1 MTTVQ
6 PSSKVPA
13 RWVRVL
19 IEKRLQASEWQPFRW
34 ELADVSWCPD
44 LPVDES
50 SPIFEAGEGQAG
62 CYFRV
67 TLHADEADGYYLN
80 CTSDYP
86 AWFVHW
92 RLNEEMPDDPPRVN
106 FVTLSYNE
114 AGRILDSGELVENLP
129 VDVDTAA
136 WLAAF
141 AQEHFV
147 PEPRKR
153 QRPESFK
160 RVKDRFEGG
169 PGGEGANG

>member
-1 MTTVQ
+1 MSEAAAIRGAARV
-6 PSSKVPA
+6 VPA

-19 IEKRLQASEWQPFRW
+19 IQKRPQSSHWQPFRW
-34 ELADVSWCPD
+34 ELASVTWCDDRPLDQPADDFSCGPD
-44 LPVDES
+44 
-50 SPIFEAGEGQAG
+50 EAG
-62 CYFRV
+62 CFFKV
-67 TLHADEADGYYLN
+67 TLYPDEADGYYLN

-92 RLNEEMPDDPPRVN
+92 RLDEEDPLAQPRVN

-129 VDVDTAA
+129 VDPDTAA

-141 AQEHFV
+141 TQTHFV

-153 QRPESFK
+153 QRPQSF
-160 RVKDRFEGG
+160 RAAHER
-169 PGGEGANG
+169 GEAQDE

>member
-1 MTTVQ
+1 
-6 PSSKVPA
+6 
-13 RWVRVL
+13 L
-19 IEKRLQASEWQPFRW
+19 IEKRQQSSQWQPFRW

-44 LPVDES
+44 LDSTLEAPAFES
-50 SPIFEAGEGQAG
+50 GEGQAG

-67 TLHADEADGYYLN
+67 TLYADEADGYYLN

-92 RLNEEMPDDPPRVN
+92 RLDEEQPDAIPKVN

-160 RVKDRFEGG
+160 RPEDRFGSDHG
-169 PGGEGANG
+169 

>member
-1 MTTVQ
+1 MASDERVIA
-6 PSSKVPA
+6 PPPKVKPA

-19 IEKRLQASEWQPFRW
+19 LKKRLQSSIWQPFRW
-34 ELADVSWCPD
+34 ELADVCWCAD
-44 LPVDES
+44 LADDCLP
-50 SPIFEAGEGQAG
+50 PPFEARADQAG

-80 CTSDYP
+80 CTADYP

-92 RLNEEMPDDPPRVN
+92 RLDDSDAAPQVN

-114 AGRILDSGELVENLP
+114 AGRILDSGETVENLP
-129 VDVDTAA
+129 VDANTAA

-141 AQEHFV
+141 TQAHFQ

-153 QRPESFK
+153 QRPESF
-160 RVKDRFEGG
+160 RPIHERFAGDHG
-169 PGGEGANG
+169 

>member
-1 MTTVQ
+1 MTDRQ
-6 PSSKVPA
+6 APPSVPA

-19 IEKRLQASEWQPFRW
+19 LEKREQASEWQPYRW

-44 LPVDES
+44 LPPEQDAPV
-50 SPIFEAGEGQAG
+50 FEGGDHQAG

-67 TLHADEADGYYLN
+67 TLYADEADGYYLN

-92 RLNEEMPDDPPRVN
+92 RLNEEYPDEPPRVN

-114 AGRILDSGELVENLP
+114 AGRILDAGETVENLP
-129 VDVDTAA
+129 VDVQTAA

-160 RVKDRFEGG
+160 RVKERFEAG
-169 PGGEGANG
+169 NG